1 MRGVACICVQMIAR
15 ACMPGATMADAGHVL
30 HVAGIVAL
38 VLALGLLLR
47 RALPVSVERGWYECG
62 PVALVIWD
70 YGACLCWKRV
80 IRFSWGCGN
89 DG

>member
-1 MRGVACICVQMIAR
+1 M
-15 ACMPGATMADAGHVL
+15 TDAGHVL

-47 RALPVSVERGWYECG
+47 RALVPVSISRGWYEVG
-62 PVALVIWD
+62 PVALVVWD

-80 IRFSWGCGN
+80 VRVSWGRGN